1 MPGFCFGATVVSAA
15 PPASR
20 YIMVA
25 TALAACPLSY
35 RLRVAIRE
43 GGMRDMRRLRPAL
56 LGYFL
61 LVLALSTLPVGAA
74 DAATIVAL
82 GASNTF
88 GKGVARNQAYPA
100 QLEAIL
106 RAKGANVR
114 VVNAGINGDTTEGML
129 QRLDRAVPNGTSAVI
144 LQPGGNDRRKGSPDR
159 TSEIQG
165 RLSARGIPVIM
176 MPNGMLRGLPHQPHG
191 QHLTPEGYHMLAEQV
206 ASQVAGA
213 IGR

>member
-1 MPGFCFGATVVSAA
+1 MKLRAFRLGFLGSLAITAIFALASAPASAATV
-15 PPASR
+15 
-20 YIMVA
+20 
-25 TALAACPLSY
+25 
-35 RLRVAIRE
+35 
-43 GGMRDMRRLRPAL
+43 
-56 LGYFL
+56 
-61 LVLALSTLPVGAA
+61 
-74 DAATIVAL
+74 VAL

-88 GKGVARNQAYPA
+88 GKGVARSQAYPA

-129 QRLDRAVPNGTSAVI
+129 RRLDQVVPKGTSAVI

-159 TSEIQG
+159 TSEIQS
-165 RLSARGIPVIM
+165 RLSGRGIPVIM
-176 MPNGMLRGLPHQPHG
+176 IPNSAFRGLPHQPDG

-206 ASQVAGA
+206 ASQVAGV

>member
-1 MPGFCFGATVVSAA
+1 VRSRTLRSGILGVLAVLAA
-15 PPASR
+15 LSNFVPAS
-20 YIMVA
+20 
-25 TALAACPLSY
+25 
-35 RLRVAIRE
+35 
-43 GGMRDMRRLRPAL
+43 
-56 LGYFL
+56 
-61 LVLALSTLPVGAA
+61 A

-82 GASNTF
+82 GASNTY

-106 RAKGANVR
+106 RAKGAGIH

-129 QRLDRAVPNGTSAVI
+129 RRLDHAVPNGTSAVI

-159 TSEIQG
+159 TSEIQS

-176 MPNGMLRGLPHQPHG
+176 IANGTFRGLPHQPDG
-191 QHLTPEGYHMLAEQV
+191 QHLTPEGYRMLAEQI

>member
-1 MPGFCFGATVVSAA
+1 MKLRAFRLGTIG
-15 PPASR
+15 
-20 YIMVA
+20 
-25 TALAACPLSY
+25 ALAILISTFAS
-35 RLRVAIRE
+35 
-43 GGMRDMRRLRPAL
+43 AL
-56 LGYFL
+56 
-61 LVLALSTLPVGAA
+61 A

-82 GASNTF
+82 GASNTY

-129 QRLDRAVPNGTSAVI
+129 HRLDRVVPNGTSAVI

-159 TSEIQG
+159 TSEIQS
-165 RLSARGIPVIM
+165 RLKARGIPVIM
-176 MPNGMLRGLPHQPHG
+176 IANGTFRGLPRQPDG
-191 QHLTPEGYHMLAEQV
+191 QHLTPEGYHMLAEHV
-206 ASQVAGA
+206 ASQVVGV